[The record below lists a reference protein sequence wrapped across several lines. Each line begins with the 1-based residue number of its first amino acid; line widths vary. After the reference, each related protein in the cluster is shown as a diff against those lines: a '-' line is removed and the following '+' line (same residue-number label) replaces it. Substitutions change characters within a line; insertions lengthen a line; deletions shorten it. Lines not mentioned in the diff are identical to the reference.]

1 MTIHEESSANRRGF
15 TLIELLVVIGI
26 IALLIGLLL
35 PAVQASREASRR
47 ARCANN
53 LKQVILATHAFEVVN
68 GGFPTTHFFGLLPLP
83 KGPSALGNY
92 SVHFRLLPYLEQ
104 NDLYNNINMSL
115 PVGSDLV
122 GLEIFHR
129 TAATCAL
136 NAFLCP
142 SDPNT
147 MSGPF
152 APTSYR
158 ACTGLGEMK
167 KRNGLTDLQFEGA
180 FVPLRYGNSLRL
192 SAISDGLSNTLAFSE
207 KPVGSGP
214 TGTYSPFRDW
224 SEVNW
229 NGEMLADQW
238 IVSCSRPVSMKPMLD
253 AGATWMVSGAILTHF
268 YASAPP
274 NSLIPDC
281 GFLLNFGVGL
291 YSARSYHPG
300 GVNTAMADGSVRWF
314 SSGTQMMLWRA
325 LGTRAG
331 GEVMSE

>member
-1 MTIHEESSANRRGF
+1 MTIHEDSSASRRGF

-26 IALLIGLLL
+26 IALLVGLLL

-47 ARCANN
+47 AHCANN

-68 GGFPTTHFFGLLPLP
+68 GGFPTTHFFGLLPRP
-83 KGPSALGNY
+83 KGSTALGNY

-104 NDLYNNINMSL
+104 NDLYNSINMSL
-115 PVGSDLV
+115 PVGADLV
-122 GLEIFHR
+122 GLEIYHR

-167 KRNGLTDLQFEGA
+167 KRDGLTYVQFEGA
-180 FVPLRYGNSLRL
+180 FVPPMYGNSLRL
-192 SAISDGLSNTLAFSE
+192 SEISDGLSNTLAFSE
-207 KPVGSGP
+207 KPVGSGS
-214 TGTYSPFRDW
+214 TRTYSPFRDW

-229 NGEMLADQW
+229 NDEMLADQW
-238 IVSCSRPVSMKPMLD
+238 IVSCSRPVSIKPKLD
-253 AGATWMVSGAILTHF
+253 AGATWMSAGAIHTHF
-268 YASAPP
+268 FATAPP

-281 GFLLNFGVGL
+281 GIVLDDGIGL
-291 YSARSYHPG
+291 FSARSYHPG
-300 GVNTAMADGSVRWF
+300 GVNAAMADGSVRWF
-314 SSGTQMMLWRA
+314 SSGTQMRLWRS

-331 GEVMSE
+331 GEVVSP